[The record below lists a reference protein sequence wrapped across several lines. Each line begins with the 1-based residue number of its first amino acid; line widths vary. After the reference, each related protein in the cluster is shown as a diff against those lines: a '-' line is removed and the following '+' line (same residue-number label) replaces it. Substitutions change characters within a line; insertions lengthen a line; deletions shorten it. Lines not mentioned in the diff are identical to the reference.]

1 MREAEIAAARAE
13 ANTPV
18 EDPIKDLM
26 NQYQQTSPYGSDLGG
41 IAADTGNIANNT
53 SGIADSL
60 DITQEDLQ
68 YLRDLAEQEVINR
81 FTTAEIKIDMTNN
94 NRIESEMDIDGIV
107 DHLETRLHEVLVS
120 TAEGVH

>member
-1 MREAEIAAARAE
+1 MQGIA
-13 ANTPV
+13 
-18 EDPIKDLM
+18 
-26 NQYQQTSPYGSDLGG
+26 NQIGQMSGQGTSPYSDALGG
-41 IAADTGNIANNT
+41 IATDTGNIANST

-94 NRIESEMDIDGIV
+94 NNINSSTDIDGIV
-107 DHLETRLHEVLVS
+107 DALTTKVQEALVS